1 MNYTAP
7 DFKTSAL
14 LTIDVQRDFT
24 DPGAPAE
31 IAGTAERLP
40 AMRRV
45 LEFYRQ
51 KGLPVVHVVRLYL
64 RDGTNVDVC
73 RREVIENG
81 KEIVIPDSTGADL
94 VEPLKRTPDL
104 RLDAELLLS
113 GRLQQMGKNEWAIYK
128 PRWDAFYGTSLE
140 EHLRGLGIS
149 TVVVVGCN
157 YPNCPRSTV
166 YGASMR
172 DFRTVLL
179 ADAVSGVYEQGL
191 RELNNIGVPTPSSYE
206 WLAECES
213 ARTVGSPA

>member
-31 IAGTAERLP
+31 IAGTTERLR

-45 LEFYRQ
+45 LAFYRQ
-51 KGLPVVHVVRLYL
+51 HGLAIVHVIRLYL
-64 RDGTNVDVC
+64 PDGANADLC
-73 RREVIENG
+73 RRELIEKG
-81 KEIVIPDSTGADL
+81 TQIVIPGSNGAEL
-94 VEPLKRTPDL
+94 VEPLKLTQDL
-104 RLDAELLLS
+104 RLDADLLLS
-113 GRLQQMGKNEWAIYK
+113 GRLQKMGKNEWAIYK

-157 YPNCPRSTV
+157 FPNCPRSTEPV
-166 YGASMR
+166 CG
-172 DFRTVLL
+172 
-179 ADAVSGVYEQGL
+179 
-191 RELNNIGVPTPSSYE
+191 I
-206 WLAECES
+206 S
-213 ARTVGSPA
+213 AWS